1 MQRSALNDLEQQAG
15 DMWAAI
21 RNRRSAGKLHPELAP
36 TREQIERLLEAA
48 TWAPNHKLTNPWR
61 FIVIAG
67 AAREAMG
74 EMYKN
79 LMLQD
84 TPEASAEVVA
94 RANVAAKKPL
104 RAPVT
109 IMVVCET
116 EDPPRR
122 RKEDYAACAAG
133 IQNMLLLAQ
142 SMGLSAKWNTGGV
155 VDDPRFKAHFGL
167 HPDAEVVGLIYV
179 GYGDGMLP
187 SAPPRRPA
195 AELTQWLGW
204 APSSR

>member
-1 MQRSALNDLEQQAG
+1 MQGSAVNDLPPQTG
-15 DMWAAI
+15 DMLASI
-21 RNRRSAGKLHPELAP
+21 KSRRSAGKLNAERVPP
-36 TREQIERLLEAA
+36 REQIELLLEAC

-67 AAREAMG
+67 DARKTMG
-74 EMYKN
+74 EMYKR
-79 LMLQD
+79 LILED
-84 TPEASAEVVA
+84 AKDESAETRM
-94 RANVAAKKPL
+94 RADVAAKKPL

-109 IMVVCET
+109 ILVVCET

-142 SMGLSAKWNTGGV
+142 SMGLATKWNTGGV

-167 HPDAEVVGLIYV
+167 KPEAEIVGVIYV
-179 GYGDGMLP
+179 GYADGTLP
-187 SAPPRRPA
+187 SPPTRKA
-195 AELTQWLGW
+195 ARELTQWQGW
-204 APSSR
+204 PE

>member
-1 MQRSALNDLEQQAG
+1 MQRSAVNDLEQQAS

-21 RNRRSAGKLHPELAP
+21 HNRRSAGKIHPERLP
-36 TREQIERLLEAA
+36 PREQIERLLEAA

-61 FIVIAG
+61 FVVIAG
-67 AAREAMG
+67 EARQAMG
-74 EMYKN
+74 ELYKR
-79 LMLQD
+79 LILED
-84 TPEASAEVVA
+84 APERTAEVTA

-104 RAPVT
+104 RSPVT

-142 SMGLSAKWNTGGV
+142 SMGLAAKWNTGGV

-167 HPDAEVVGLIYV
+167 DPAAEVVGLIYV
-179 GYGDGMLP
+179 GYADGSLP
-187 SAPPRRPA
+187 TAPPRRPA
-195 AELTQWLGW
+195 AELTHWLGW
-204 APSSR
+204 PPSGR